1 MTLNEGKC
9 HLLVCGYKHECMFAN
24 IGNTRLWEEHSA
36 KLLGIHIDSELNF
49 KFHVKNICKNAG
61 RKISMLSRIAQ
72 YLSESKRK
80 ILMKTF
86 FESLFSYCP
95 LIWMFC
101 DRTLN
106 AKINRL
112 HERALRIAYNDYISS
127 FEDLL
132 VKDGS
137 VTIHEKN

>member
-1 MTLNEGKC
+1 
-9 HLLVCGYKHECMFAN
+9 MF
-24 IGNTRLWEEHSA
+24 W
-36 KLLGIHIDSELNF
+36 
-49 KFHVKNICKNAG
+49 
-61 RKISMLSRIAQ
+61 
-72 YLSESKRK
+72 
-80 ILMKTF
+80 
-86 FESLFSYCP
+86 
-95 LIWMFC
+95 

-137 VTIHEKN
+137 VTTHEKNLRCLVTEMFKIKNKLSPPFICDLEMEFYIKYQAKSHYTIRKMKFNRI